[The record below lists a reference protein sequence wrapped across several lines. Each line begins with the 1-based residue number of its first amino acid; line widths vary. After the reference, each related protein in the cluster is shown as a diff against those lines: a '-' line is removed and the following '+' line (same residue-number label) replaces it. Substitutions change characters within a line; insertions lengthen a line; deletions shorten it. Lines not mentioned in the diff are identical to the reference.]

1 MLHVERVLQHSE
13 ALCCTWSASCNIQGC
28 YVARGAC
35 LATFGGAMLHVG
47 LVLQHSGTLIA
58 FSSQTCQQRYSYC
71 HFSPNVSTTILL
83 LSLLAKRVNN
93 STLIVTSHQTC
104 QQRHSYCHFSP
115 NVSTTTLLLSLLAKR
130 VSNSTLIVTSHQ
142 TCQQQYS
149 YCLFLPNV
157 STIISQQ
164 HHNYALPYTS
174 FTTSPDFLPRYS
186 IHTNIY
192 IKKDLFV
199 WIRKRKGPFSY

>member
-1 MLHVERVLQHSE
+1 MLHVDIVLQYSGVLCCTWSASCNIRRRYVARGTRLATFGGALLHVDIVLQHSE
-13 ALCCTWSASCNIQGC
+13 ALCCTWDSSCNIR
-28 YVARGAC
+28 VLLLSL
-35 LATFGGAMLHVG
+35 LAKRVNN
-47 LVLQHSGTLIA
+47 STLIA

-71 HFSPNVSTTILL
+71 HFSPNVSTTILI

-93 STLIVTSHQTC
+93 DTLIVTSHQTC
-104 QQRHSYCHFSP
+104 QQRHSYCH
-115 NVSTTTLLLSLLAKR
+115 
-130 VSNSTLIVTSHQ
+130 
-142 TCQQQYS
+142 
-149 YCLFLPNV
+149 FLPNV

-186 IHTNIY
+186 ILTNIY

>member
-1 MLHVERVLQHSE
+1 MLHVDIVLQYSGVLCCTWTSSCNIRGAMLHVDIVLQHSE
-13 ALCCTWSASCNIQGC
+13 ALCCTWDSSCNIR
-28 YVARGAC
+28 VLLLSL
-35 LATFGGAMLHVG
+35 LAKRVNN
-47 LVLQHSGTLIA
+47 STLIA

-71 HFSPNVSTTILL
+71 HFSPNVSTTILI

-93 STLIVTSHQTC
+93 DTLIVTSHQTC
-104 QQRHSYCHFSP
+104 QQRHSYCH
-115 NVSTTTLLLSLLAKR
+115 
-130 VSNSTLIVTSHQ
+130 
-142 TCQQQYS
+142 
-149 YCLFLPNV
+149 FLPNV

>member
-1 MLHVERVLQHSE
+1 YIARGHRLATFGGAMLHVERVLQHSE
-13 ALCCTWSASCNIQGC
+13 ALCCTWTSSCNIRGC
-28 YVARGAC
+28 YVARGHR

-47 LVLQHSGTLIA
+47 LVLQHSGTLIVT
-58 FSSQTCQQRYSYC
+58 SSQTCQQQYSYC
-71 HFSPNVSTTILL
+71 HFSPNVSTTILI

-93 STLIVTSHQTC
+93 DTLIVTSHQTC
-104 QQRHSYCHFSP
+104 QQRHSYCHF
-115 NVSTTTLLLSLLAKR
+115 
-130 VSNSTLIVTSHQ
+130 
-142 TCQQQYS
+142 
-149 YCLFLPNV
+149 LPNV

-164 HHNYALPYTS
+164 HHNNALSYTS

-186 IHTNIY
+186 ILTNIY

>member
-1 MLHVERVLQHSE
+1 MLHVERVLQYSE
-13 ALCCTWSASCNIQGC
+13 ALCCTWDSSCNIRGC
-28 YVARGAC
+28 FVARGHR

-47 LVLQHSGTLIA
+47 LVLQHSGTLI
-58 FSSQTCQQRYSYC
+58 
-71 HFSPNVSTTILL
+71 
-83 LSLLAKRVNN
+83 
-93 STLIVTSHQTC
+93 VTSHQTC
-104 QQRHSYCHFSP
+104 QQRHSYCH
-115 NVSTTTLLLSLLAKR
+115 
-130 VSNSTLIVTSHQ
+130 
-142 TCQQQYS
+142 
-149 YCLFLPNV
+149 FLPNV

-186 IHTNIY
+186 ILTNIY